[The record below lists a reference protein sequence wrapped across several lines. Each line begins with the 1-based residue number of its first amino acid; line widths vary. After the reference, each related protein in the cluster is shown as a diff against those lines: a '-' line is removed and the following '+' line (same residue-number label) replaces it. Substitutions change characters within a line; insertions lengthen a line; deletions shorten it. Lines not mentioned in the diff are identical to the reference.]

1 MPKKVDHE
9 ARRQEISEA
18 LWRIAGSRGLDGT
31 SLRDVAAE
39 AGISLGRLQHYFR
52 TRDEMLLFALQHIN
66 RLAAD
71 RIRERIASLAE
82 EPTPREVL
90 RACLSGMLPLDE
102 KSRIGLLVGAA
113 YYARAVH
120 DEALRAEAK
129 NGIPPLRTFFAD
141 QLRLAA
147 DRGELPPERA
157 TEDEAMLLISMTEGL
172 ATYVL
177 LGVHDP
183 EDALLLLDLHLENLF
198 GAEQAAGGGADRA
211 AGGGADRAVGGGAV
225 RAARGGADRAAEV
238 GGGRGA
244 EAPASSGRSAP

>member
-71 RIRERIASLAE
+71 RIRERIAALAK

-120 DEALRAEAK
+120 DEALRAEAQ

-177 LGVHDP
+177 LGVHGP
-183 EDALLLLDLHLENLF
+183 ETALRLLDLHLENLF
-198 GAEQAAGGGADRA
+198 GAE
-211 AGGGADRAVGGGAV
+211 RAVGG
-225 RAARGGADRAAEV
+225 RTERAAEV
-238 GGGRGA
+238 GGGRAA
-244 EAPASSGRSAP
+244 EAPAPSGRAAP